1 TIREARRALGDD
13 ARQPRFIATVHGRG
27 YRFLAEVDG
36 AGADPPAAPIAPA
49 PAPDPRRPPS
59 AEARAL
65 YLRGRWHWNQVT
77 SEGCRLAA
85 HYFERALAV
94 EPDYALPHAW
104 LAVVHT
110 YRAIYGWA
118 EPRAARELAF
128 RHAQAAAALDA
139 AAPEVHC
146 ALGLAHLYFD
156 RDWQRT
162 EAEYKEA
169 LRLAPHDA
177 TIRAWYALFLA
188 ASERTV
194 EAEDQIAR
202 AVELD
207 PLGLEVNRFHATV
220 LLVLRRFAASLAVVE
235 RTIELY
241 PSSTRLRFE
250 QGQALYHLGRF
261 EEAAA
266 AYESGLALTA
276 DDPLCEAGAGWAW
289 AAAGQH
295 ERALAALDR

>member
-1 TIREARRALGDD
+1 SYSLLRRGRPVAVEPRVLEVLAYLLLHRGRVVPREELVARVWRGTCVSDDAVKRTIREARRALGDD

-139 AAPEVHC
+139 AAPE
-146 ALGLAHLYFD
+146 
-156 RDWQRT
+156 
-162 EAEYKEA
+162 
-169 LRLAPHDA
+169 
-177 TIRAWYALFLA
+177 
-188 ASERTV
+188 
-194 EAEDQIAR
+194 
-202 AVELD
+202 
-207 PLGLEVNRFHATV
+207 
-220 LLVLRRFAASLAVVE
+220 
-235 RTIELY
+235 
-241 PSSTRLRFE
+241 
-250 QGQALYHLGRF
+250 
-261 EEAAA
+261 
-266 AYESGLALTA
+266 
-276 DDPLCEAGAGWAW
+276 
-289 AAAGQH
+289 
-295 ERALAALDR
+295 